1 MADFLSFMFLS
12 VLYPAVIA
20 LIVYLYIFLIKEIRE
35 IAKNSNRNVTMW
47 TIVSIVMSPFV
58 ATVIITG
65 FELCRAIRESK
76 QEALTKTKLKGQPTK
91 VGVGESIGKNEHLG

>member
-12 VLYPAVIA
+12 VLYLAVIT
-20 LIVYLYIFLIKEIRE
+20 LMVYLYIFLIKEIRE

-47 TIVSIVMSPFV
+47 TIVSVVMSPFV

-65 FELCRAIRESK
+65 FELCRAIRESR
-76 QEALTKTKLKGQPTK
+76 QETLVKTKLKGQPTK
-91 VGVGESIGKNEHLG
+91 VGVGESIGEDEHLG